1 MNGFDQLNNIEEE
14 MRRGK
19 VERKGKPKVL
29 GKEKKK
35 KGILIHQECIVF
47 FLDNKDFSLPYIP
60 ISQCHQGH

>member
-35 KGILIHQECIVF
+35 KE
-47 FLDNKDFSLPYIP
+47 Y
-60 ISQCHQGH
+60 